1 MAIIFNVDGSI
12 ANIDENTADKAFIG
26 KQEIPFISGAQ
37 LRSYA
42 ATVYSE
48 SSHNG
53 ILQYV
58 APSNTL
64 GEMQRETFAIAYSM
78 YSYALAKSAAFKKAK
93 RSYGLADLLVD
104 SNYTKGIN
112 SPQHQEYFGTT
123 GDKTRREQATL
134 AVIKLF
140 TKQTADVVD
149 VIQALQGGGYWDGSD
164 IFRKFPDHYRCRQG
178 FELSNTMHGNVY
190 KNIPNVAKT
199 IESCP
204 ATEARVSAQRQ
215 FTFMSTMTA
224 GGSIFFKLHPNAVAQ
239 GISW

>member
-1 MAIIFNVDGSI
+1 MAILFNVDGSI
-12 ANIDENTADKAFIG
+12 ASIDDDTPDKAIIG
-26 KQEIPFISGAQ
+26 KQEVPFISGAQ

-53 ILQYV
+53 ILQFV
-58 APSNTL
+58 APNDPAR
-64 GEMQRETFAIAYSM
+64 EMQRETFAIAYSM

-112 SPQHQEYFGTT
+112 SPQHQEYFGTG
-123 GDKTRREQATL
+123 GDETRRRQATL

-140 TKQTADVVD
+140 TKQTTDVSD
-149 VIQALQGGGYWDGSD
+149 IIQTLQGGGYWDGSD

-178 FELSNTMHGNVY
+178 FELSNAIHGDLY
-190 KNIPNVAKT
+190 KNVPKVNKT
-199 IESCP
+199 IQSCP
-204 ATEARVSAQRQ
+204 ATDAKVSAQRQ
-215 FTFMSTMTA
+215 FTFLSTMTA
-224 GGSIFFKLHPNAVAQ
+224 GGTIFFKLHPNALAQ
-239 GISW
+239 GVTW